1 MNITG
6 CKRLAIE
13 VVRQAYNDIAG
24 GGDLAD
30 FTVIEVSKGGL
41 DMYLGMMDAHI
52 SREDFLSCAEKAR
65 IKKLE
70 ERMRKGGKKRDDK
83 RTCKAPRK
91 S

>member
-41 DMYLGMMDAHI
+41 DMYLGMMDANI

-70 ERMRKGGKKRDDK
+70 ERIRKGGKKCDDK
-83 RTCKAPRK
+83 RTCKAP
-91 S
+91 